1 MTDLEYKKAVL
12 YAAELVVKLTQKLDD
27 EGLTLFEEYCNNLEK
42 MFEYERQNSN
52 WRQSFEEVE
61 RLLGVKK
68 GLVC

>member
-12 YAAELVVKLTQKLDD
+12 YAAKLVVKLTQKLDD

-42 MFEYERQNSN
+42 MLEYERQNSN
-52 WRQSFEEVE
+52 WRQTFEEVE
-61 RLLGVKK
+61 RLIGVKK